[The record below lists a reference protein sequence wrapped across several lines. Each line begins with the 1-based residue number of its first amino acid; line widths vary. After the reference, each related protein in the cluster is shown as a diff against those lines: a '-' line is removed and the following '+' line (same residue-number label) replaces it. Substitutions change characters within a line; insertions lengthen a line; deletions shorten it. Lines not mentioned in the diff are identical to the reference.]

1 MLVSQLHDH
10 PSEPAQAAATT
21 PAQTEKRAGFQAQVR
36 SGANISQHPSD
47 HTKIWSDLSGSAN
60 RNGNGT
66 ERRQF
71 QEERN
76 LDASGQREI
85 TRLSAMHISKAAPDR
100 ENEPIISDT
109 FHMEKGLAEE
119 PQDRS
124 EINVQDISQRHRSNW
139 VDANEDDEDDDGDKN
154 GLYVQSTPPYNEEH

>member
-21 PAQTEKRAGFQAQVR
+21 PAQTEKRAGSQAQVR

-119 PQDRS
+119 PQ
-124 EINVQDISQRHRSNW
+124 
-139 VDANEDDEDDDGDKN
+139 
-154 GLYVQSTPPYNEEH
+154 